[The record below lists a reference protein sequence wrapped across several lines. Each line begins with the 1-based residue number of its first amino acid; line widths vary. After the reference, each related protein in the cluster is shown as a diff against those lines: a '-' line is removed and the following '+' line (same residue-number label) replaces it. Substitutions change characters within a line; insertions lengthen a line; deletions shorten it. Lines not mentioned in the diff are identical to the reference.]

1 MIFLSWV
8 YEHKR
13 LDTIFFEYDLD
24 IKKGMNKKKM
34 KKNIIKTNFKHMI
47 MTSRD

>member
-24 IKKGMNKKKM
+24 IKK
-34 KKNIIKTNFKHMI
+34 
-47 MTSRD
+47 RYE